1 MSDQRADVAT
11 RIAGGVAAFAAA
23 WTARKLISLVW
34 TRATGKEPPVHPEDL
49 EVGLKEA
56 LGWAVVTGVA
66 MEAARL
72 LATRAATKQLHA
84 YQAGH
89 TATDGPAAD
98 PAALAGAAGR
108 NQNRHER
115 ERGG

>member
-23 WTARKLISLVW
+23 WVARKLIALAW
-34 TRATGKEPPVHPEDL
+34 TRATGKEPPVHPED
-49 EVGLKEA
+49 VDVDLKEA

-72 LATRAATKQLHA
+72 LATRAATQQVRH
-84 YQAGH
+84 YRPSQ
-89 TATDGPAAD
+89 PAD
-98 PAALAGAAGR
+98 
-108 NQNRHER
+108 
-115 ERGG
+115 